1 LYSSHQVILRE
12 HFRCAPEIISF
23 SNSEFYNGN
32 LFPLRLPTSAER
44 LYPSLIDVRLP
55 RGRKTGKVNE
65 QECDEIVRMIK
76 DYVDSCPLLKKR
88 SIGVISL
95 VGDEQ
100 SRLIRGRLLDSIG
113 PFKYKLH
120 DILVGEPP
128 SFQGAERDIVFLS
141 LVCSPGNVVTQSQLM
156 HAQRMNVALSR
167 ARDRMVLVRSI
178 DTNHISNEQDIK
190 FSVLDFF
197 ERARLEDNGHNEDVG
212 DRQTRPALSPL
223 RSRGE
228 SLLVDLL
235 RAKGFSTRSMGVVWD
250 NAICVENAST
260 VNSARAA
267 LCVEAIGESHEEWK
281 VMLEQ
286 QKSIERVGWKCLRV
300 DALSF
305 LSDHRK
311 ILDTAEGFLE
321 SVGVHP
327 RTTEESDEAD
337 GAIVE
342 IEPETEEAKPKSD
355 MEEEDGPARGDIK
368 EVVVISSDEDGDM
381 DEDEDERKPAALPI
395 VTRSSEPESLGNGET
410 ASDYGDIADLNFL
423 RGSNGFRE
431 NNSTTSVARAPLPAY
446 AETSS
451 VDALAAHVET
461 SSVAAGPHDMEEDL
475 EDKQRAVSESRRQT
489 FPNDDLSIDF
499 SDDLEVTLDVGSV
512 APSRSSKSYKR
523 RRTRLDNY
531 SRDGRWYPSRKKSE
545 HEDDVTYEEYIE
557 EVLPEATGQTAPINQ
572 NLKDD
577 DDNYDLTDS
586 DSSEKDE

>member
-1 LYSSHQVILRE
+1 
-12 HFRCAPEIISF
+12 
-23 SNSEFYNGN
+23 
-32 LFPLRLPTSAER
+32 LRLPTSAER

-100 SRLIRGRLLDSIG
+100 SRLIRGRLLDNIG

-197 ERARLEDNGHNEDVG
+197 ERARLEDTGHNEDVG
-212 DRQTRPALSPL
+212 DRQTRPTLSPL

-250 NAICVENAST
+250 NAICVENVST

-281 VMLEQ
+281 AMLEQ

-311 ILDTAEGFLE
+311 ILDTAEGFLA

-327 RTTEESDEAD
+327 RTNEESDEAD

-342 IEPETEEAKPKSD
+342 IEPETEEAKPNND
-355 MEEEDGPARGDIK
+355 MEEEYGLARGDLK

-381 DEDEDERKPAALPI
+381 DEDEEERKPAALPI

-410 ASDYGDIADLNFL
+410 ASDYGNIADLNFL

-431 NNSTTSVARAPLPAY
+431 NTSTTSVARAPLPAH
-446 AETSS
+446 A
-451 VDALAAHVET
+451 ET

-475 EDKQRAVSESRRQT
+475 EDKQRAVSESTRQT
-489 FPNDDLSIDF
+489 FPNDDLSID
-499 SDDLEVTLDVGSV
+499 SSYGQEVTLDVGSA
-512 APSRSSKSYKR
+512 APSRSSKSSKR

-531 SRDGRWYPSRKKSE
+531 SRDGRWYPSRQKSE
-545 HEDDVTYEEYIE
+545 QEDDVTYEEYIE
-557 EVLPEATGQTAPINQ
+557 EVLPEATGQTAPVDQ
-572 NLKDD
+572 SVEDD
-577 DDNYDLTDS
+577 DDNYDPTDS
-586 DSSEKDE
+586 DSSDKEE